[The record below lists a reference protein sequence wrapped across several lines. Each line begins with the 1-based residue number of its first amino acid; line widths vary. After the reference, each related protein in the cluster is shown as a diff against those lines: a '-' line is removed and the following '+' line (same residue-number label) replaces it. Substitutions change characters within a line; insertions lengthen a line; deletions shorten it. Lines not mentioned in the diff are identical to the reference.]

1 MTEQRTCS
9 CRCGIKTRTAGYIS
23 EGIKNNMKY
32 FKNFISLLIILG
44 SFGSALA
51 DSSHTVVTTVPFD
64 FVVGNQTLPA
74 GTYSISPVS
83 DGTNALRVGREDGTA
98 AGIILPAGVD
108 FISDHSS
115 ARLVFQNIGGTYY
128 LTTIISDDR
137 SYVFARQGAPARM
150 PDPASTVVTS
160 AGQ

>member
-1 MTEQRTCS
+1 
-9 CRCGIKTRTAGYIS
+9 
-23 EGIKNNMKY
+23 MKCL
-32 FKNFISLLIILG
+32 ISLLIILG

-51 DSSHTVVTTVPFD
+51 DSPHTVLTTVPFD

-74 GTYSISPVS
+74 GAYSINQAL
-83 DGTNALRVGREDGTA
+83 DGTNVLRVQRQDGTA
-98 AGIILPAGVD
+98 AGFIVPAGVD

-115 ARLVFQNIGGTYY
+115 ARLVFQHTGGTYF

-137 SYVFARQGAPARM
+137 SYIFAMPGNRARV

-160 AGQ
+160 RGP